1 MSMKTVPAILVVD
14 DEPDNF
20 DVIQGLLAQQDY
32 DLYYAASGAAA
43 IAALDKCQPDLIL
56 LDVMMPDI
64 DGIEVCHRIQAL
76 PQWQAVPI
84 IMVTALNEKEDMA
97 RCLQAG
103 ATEFIS
109 KPVNSLELR
118 ARIQAMLRIKHQYD
132 SLEAL
137 SQLQNTTI
145 QMLESSLE
153 ALRGNLASS
162 LSHELNTPLN
172 GLLGGLGLLSEHRE
186 DMDAEEMDE
195 LLTLSRQSALRLE
208 RLIQRFLV
216 YLRLELAS
224 APDANLASP
233 EAAMN
238 ITQTATEIAQQG
250 DRGDDLHLAVDPA
263 PLAIAPLDLQRLV
276 MELVENACKF
286 SRPGTPVQVKG
297 EVKGDTYELSVC
309 DRGRGMTPE
318 QIAKVGALMQF
329 ERADYEQQGAG
340 LGLKI
345 AQKIAEIYGGS
356 LAIQSTYK
364 ESTQV
369 RVTLTLARTN

>member
-224 APDANLASP
+224 APDADLASP

-250 DRGDDLHLAVDPA
+250 NRCDDLHLAVDPA